1 MNKTTKLLGLAAAS
15 LLAACSNQAA
25 PAETTQATT
34 AQPTTVQATTQAT
47 ATTATNTT
55 VATNNASEEAMGSQN
70 AMQKEIVDAFK
81 KEFPALDITGL
92 EYSNGMFYEVEAM
105 NDTNE
110 YTYRYDK
117 SAKTFM
123 KVNET
128 TSDKEEHD
136 EEKIDLATLKQVDE
150 MAAIAQKEF
159 PTGVLREWSVDKDHG
174 EVVWEFDLSVNGQ
187 QVNVKISNDTGKI
200 TEIDC

>member
-1 MNKTTKLLGLAAAS
+1 MKKTTKLLSLAAAS

-34 AQPTTVQATTQAT
+34 AQATTVQATTQAP

-55 VATNNASEEAMGSQN
+55 VATNASEDAMGSQN

-81 KEFPALDITGL
+81 KEFPTLDITAL
-92 EYSNGMFYEVEAM
+92 KYTNGMFYEVEAM

-159 PTGVLREWSVDKDHG
+159 QTGVLREWSVDKDNG
-174 EVVWEFDLSVNGQ
+174 EVIWEFDVFVNGQ
-187 QVNVKISNDTGKI
+187 QVNVKISNATGKI
-200 TEIDC
+200 TEIDR

>member
-47 ATTATNTT
+47 ATTDTNTT

-81 KEFPALDITGL
+81 KEFPALDISGL

-174 EVVWEFDLSVNGQ
+174 EVIWEFDLSVNGQ

-200 TEIDC
+200 TEIDR

>member
-1 MNKTTKLLGLAAAS
+1 
-15 LLAACSNQAA
+15 
-25 PAETTQATT
+25 
-34 AQPTTVQATTQAT
+34 
-47 ATTATNTT
+47 
-55 VATNNASEEAMGSQN
+55 MGSQN

-81 KEFPALDITGL
+81 KEFPALDITAL

-200 TEIDC
+200 TEIDR

>member
-1 MNKTTKLLGLAAAS
+1 MKKTTKLLSLAAAS

-34 AQPTTVQATTQAT
+34 AQATTVQATTQAP

-55 VATNNASEEAMGSQN
+55 VATNASEDAMGSQN
-70 AMQKEIVDAFK
+70 AIQKEIVDAFK
-81 KEFPALDITGL
+81 KEFPTLDITAL
-92 EYSNGMFYEVEAM
+92 EYTNEMFYEVEAM

-159 PTGVLREWSVDKDHG
+159 PTGVLREWSVDKDNG
-174 EVVWEFDLSVNGQ
+174 EIIWEFDVFVNGK
-187 QVNVKISNDTGKI
+187 QVNVKISNATGKI
-200 TEIDC
+200 TEIDR

>member
-34 AQPTTVQATTQAT
+34 AQPTTVQVTTQAT

-55 VATNNASEEAMGSQN
+55 VTTNASEEAMGSQN

-174 EVVWEFDLSVNGQ
+174 EVVWEFEMLVNGQ

-200 TEIDC
+200 TEIDR

>member
-1 MNKTTKLLGLAAAS
+1 MKKTTKLLSLAAAS

-34 AQPTTVQATTQAT
+34 AQSTTVQATTQAT
-47 ATTATNTT
+47 ATTDTNTT
-55 VATNNASEEAMGSQN
+55 VATNASEEAMGSQN

-81 KEFPALDITGL
+81 KQFPALDITAL

-159 PTGVLREWSVDKDHG
+159 TTGVLREWSVDKDHG
-174 EVVWEFDLSVNGQ
+174 EVIWEFDLSVNGQ

-200 TEIDC
+200 TEIDR

>member
-1 MNKTTKLLGLAAAS
+1 MKKTTKLLSLAAAS

-34 AQPTTVQATTQAT
+34 AQPTTVQATSQAP

-55 VATNNASEEAMGSQN
+55 VATNASEEAMGSQN

-81 KEFPALDITGL
+81 KEFPSLDITGL

-105 NDTNE
+105 SDTNE

-174 EVVWEFDLSVNGQ
+174 EVIWEFDLSVNGQ
-187 QVNVKISNDTGKI
+187 QVNVKISNATGKI
-200 TEIDC
+200 TEIDR

>member
-1 MNKTTKLLGLAAAS
+1 MNKTTKLLGLVAAS

-34 AQPTTVQATTQAT
+34 QAP

-55 VATNNASEEAMGSQN
+55 VATNASEEAMGSQN

-81 KEFPALDITGL
+81 KEFPALDITAL

-200 TEIDC
+200 TEIDR

>member
-1 MNKTTKLLGLAAAS
+1 MKKTTKLLSLAAAS

-34 AQPTTVQATTQAT
+34 AQATTVQATTQAP

-55 VATNNASEEAMGSQN
+55 VATNASEDAMGSQN

-81 KEFPALDITGL
+81 KEFPTLDITAL
-92 EYSNGMFYEVEAM
+92 EYSNSMFYEVEAM

-117 SAKTFM
+117 STKTFM

-159 PTGVLREWSVDKDHG
+159 PTGVLREWSVDKDNG
-174 EVVWEFDLSVNGQ
+174 EIIWEFDLFVNGQ
-187 QVNVKISNDTGKI
+187 QVNVKISNATGKI
-200 TEIDC
+200 TEIDR